1 VRPLG
6 ILADLLRNKAAAKVD
21 KAMTTVK
28 ETSDDLSRAVDRLDR
43 IVRSTMETTVDRA
56 FAENARLTGRKRRQ

>member
-1 VRPLG
+1 LG
-6 ILADLLRNKAAAKVD
+6 TLTDLFKSKAAAKVD

-28 ETSDDLSRAVDRLDR
+28 EATDDLSQAVNRLDR
-43 IVRSTMETTVDRA
+43 IVSRTMEQTVDRA